1 MEYKKTV
8 KTEEERRQISEM
20 TPRRRNTIIDAVNRG
35 DPADLIEPPL
45 NPGEAKYYEDISN
58 ELAEW
63 RKNYPRAAFWPVE
76 LNYEEIDTSIYG
88 DDFLDQF

>member
-8 KTEEERRQISEM
+8 ETEEERRQISEM
-20 TPRRRNTIIDAVNRG
+20 APRRTNQIISAVNRG
-35 DPADLIEPPL
+35 IPANMIEPPL

-63 RKNYPRAAFWPVE
+63 RKKYPRAAFWPVE
-76 LNYEEIDTSIYG
+76 LD
-88 DDFLDQF
+88 